1 MNGQGETANG
11 LCNGGVG
18 GELLVR
24 ERRGQPDHKPFPNP
38 KVRLHQLIQNTRAGM
53 LFWGFGGGTLREH
66 RRADAARLRL
76 PTANQRGQFGFG
88 PQPEGAIG
96 GGREQPCRQRPGLT
110 VREAGRQRG
119 KEAVAKMQWQR
130 GSGKGAV
137 AKRQWHRSRRK
148 FAKET
153 VHSG

>member
-1 MNGQGETANG
+1 MAALAANCWSENAAASRTTNPSRTPKSGYTSSYKTPG
-11 LCNGGVG
+11 LACC
-18 GELLVR
+18 
-24 ERRGQPDHKPFPNP
+24 
-38 KVRLHQLIQNTRAGM
+38 
-53 LFWGFGGGTLREH
+53 FWGFGGSTLREH